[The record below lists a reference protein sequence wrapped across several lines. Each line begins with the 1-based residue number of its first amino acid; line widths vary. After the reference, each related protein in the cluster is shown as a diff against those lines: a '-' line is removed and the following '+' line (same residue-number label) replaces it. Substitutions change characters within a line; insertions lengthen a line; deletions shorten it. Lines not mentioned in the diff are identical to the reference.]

1 MNQGFTL
8 LPHPRKVRAKNG
20 NFIPHEEQ
28 AVHIKADAPQALLFT
43 AEQLAKTLE
52 NQWGNS
58 WQITAS
64 DSHPERRKGL
74 ILTLNPDLEIHPQG
88 YKILIHPGQIEIFG
102 KTTQGVFY
110 SAQTLRQM
118 IRQTRANQLPCLEI
132 LDWPDFEVRGVMLD
146 ISRDKVLKLETLF
159 MLVDELSSWKVNQL
173 QLYMEHTFAYQGHEL
188 VWQDASPMTPED
200 ILRLD
205 RYCAERFIE
214 LVPNQNSL
222 GHMARWLNHP
232 RYHHLAETTEPV
244 HTPWGRVQKEPFSLA
259 PVLPES
265 LDFITNLYDQL
276 LPKFS
281 SQQINVGCD
290 EAFDIGAGKSKAA
303 VEEIGKGQVYLNYL
317 LALHSNLK
325 QRGIRMQFWGDIIL
339 EHPELIPQLP
349 KDAIALDWG
358 YEGDHP
364 FDIET
369 KRFKESGIPFYVC
382 PGTSAWNSLGGRV
395 SNMLKNCRSA
405 AQTGLQNGAIGY
417 LNTDWGD
424 NGNWQ
429 QLPISYPGLAA
440 GAAFS
445 WCLEAN
451 DSINLESVLNN
462 IIFRDSSGQIGQ
474 ILMDIGEEYHRW
486 GLRLPNSS
494 PLFWLLQEETEAL
507 QRFDF
512 TDLTPI
518 HKCLGRLES
527 CWARLN
533 QVQVQRKDRNILQ
546 KELRLTIKM
555 MAHACRRSLLIY
567 GAEENPH
574 TQQYLYEIFGLMAE
588 FQKVWLTRNRSG
600 GLPNSLSRF
609 DVLLKEYKDADR
621 QD

>member
-200 ILRLD
+200 VLRLD

-214 LVPNQNSL
+214 
-222 GHMARWLNHP
+222 A
-232 RYHHLAETTEPV
+232 
-244 HTPWGRVQKEPFSLA
+244 
-259 PVLPES
+259 
-265 LDFITNLYDQL
+265 
-276 LPKFS
+276 
-281 SQQINVGCD
+281 
-290 EAFDIGAGKSKAA
+290 GAK
-303 VEEIGKGQVYLNYL
+303 
-317 LALHSNLK
+317 
-325 QRGIRMQFWGDIIL
+325 
-339 EHPELIPQLP
+339 PELPGPHGPLAQTSQIPP
-349 KDAIALDWG
+349 PG
-358 YEGDHP
+358 GDH
-364 FDIET
+364 
-369 KRFKESGIPFYVC
+369 
-382 PGTSAWNSLGGRV
+382 
-395 SNMLKNCRSA
+395 
-405 AQTGLQNGAIGY
+405 
-417 LNTDWGD
+417 
-424 NGNWQ
+424 
-429 QLPISYPGLAA
+429 
-440 GAAFS
+440 
-445 WCLEAN
+445 
-451 DSINLESVLNN
+451 
-462 IIFRDSSGQIGQ
+462 
-474 ILMDIGEEYHRW
+474 
-486 GLRLPNSS
+486 
-494 PLFWLLQEETEAL
+494 
-507 QRFDF
+507 
-512 TDLTPI
+512 
-518 HKCLGRLES
+518 
-527 CWARLN
+527 
-533 QVQVQRKDRNILQ
+533 
-546 KELRLTIKM
+546 
-555 MAHACRRSLLIY
+555 
-567 GAEENPH
+567 
-574 TQQYLYEIFGLMAE
+574 
-588 FQKVWLTRNRSG
+588 
-600 GLPNSLSRF
+600 
-609 DVLLKEYKDADR
+609 
-621 QD
+621 